1 MTGISGLEIEE
12 SKEQLEGMLKKEKN
26 LRNKQRLQVLYLMQS
41 ENMPINKIATSMGK
55 HRATI
60 HRWLEQ
66 YRSGGIGEMLS
77 TKKPTGRPK
86 KIPEWAVKSLEK
98 QLEKPGGFK
107 SYGQIQRWL
116 ETTLGITAAYRTVH
130 ELTRYRLK
138 SKLKVGQKPSPKQDR
153 EKIEA
158 FKKTSVPI
166 WT

>member
-1 MTGISGLEIEE
+1 MAGTSGLVIEE

-26 LRNKQRLQVLYLMQS
+26 LKMQQRLQVLYLMQS
-41 ENMPINKIATSMGK
+41 EKMPINKIGVSMGK

-66 YRSGGIGEMLS
+66 YQSGGIAEMLS
-77 TKKPTGRPK
+77 IKKPTGRPR
-86 KIPEWAVKSLEK
+86 KIPQWAEKSLEK
-98 QLEKPGGFK
+98 QLEKPEGFK

-130 ELTRYRLK
+130 ELTRCRLK
-138 SKLKVGQKPSPKQDR
+138 AKLKVGQKPSPKQDR

-158 FKKTSVPI
+158 FKKTSEPI
-166 WT
+166 